1 MYNYL
6 GVIRKSTAIDHC
18 ISCYFFDTKTPNLI
32 LSKNNRIEF
41 YNFTPEGITAN
52 KYINIYGKIKI
63 LLSIPNNI
71 NNNNIIIIKD
81 DLFVLSNDLD
91 FCIFSYSKSN
101 NNIDTSI
108 MGSIKEDLGKIEDN
122 ILYSF
127 DSNKNYL
134 LICAYKNIFKIICVN
149 NNMRLNDKY
158 KNYTIRFQYE
168 KILFLSPFY
177 YDKSKIKKEKN
188 KNNEKDNNNLL
199 TFVAIKSDFIELI
212 NNDSNNTQ
220 IQQKLILETF
230 QIKIDPNSFN
240 PPHFLY
246 KPKVVSNGKMTN
258 ININSTRRKLLH
270 NKNNINNNN
279 NKNNNNNIPNSN
291 ENNINNLN
299 NNKNNESSSKNNEN
313 NTISYNSEKIIE
325 SANFLEILNFDDNQ
339 NISLMI
345 THSEGLII
353 IFFSK
358 YVVYYKYNSSNS
370 TLSSSKSI
378 NYDKRKFIDY
388 VVADEKNFKYYVI
401 DDNGN
406 IFLFGF
412 LNNKNNNNFNNLNLG
427 ITLQILGKLN
437 ICSCMAYLNNNIL
450 FIGSSKCNSQLIK
463 INENID
469 NNDKTDNFER
479 IEILE
484 EYESLSPVSNMAL
497 INNTKEENGIEILT
511 VSGVGN
517 NCAIKNIKK
526 GTKVLFCGDIEIKNI
541 VKIFKV
547 LINNVGKKN
556 YKTRNNN
563 INYCSFV
570 ITTNIKSFIINY
582 DYKYKIVSLN
592 KSIIFQKNEL
602 VKFVKNIKNLILIVT
617 NINIYIY
624 KNDSF
629 LTLTTEYSK
638 NKNNIKN
645 NWSPLIIKYNKNLTG
660 LFIYYNNNVL
670 VKYKIDENNGKIIDD
685 EIILTN
691 ISISSFDLCKYFLI
705 YSLWDNNQIGI
716 YSFYSKKINYFSGID
731 DSFNFSYISSIQIIK
746 INEEYSIFLSS
757 SIGKLFYMQL
767 KEKINKNNIKNEFT
781 YQDFIIK
788 RNYNLSLENFK
799 VTKIKKKNQK
809 FLFLD
814 TSLPC
819 FIFFNNNNLIISN
832 FNANYCKD
840 ILVLDNED
848 NNFLFVFNDK
858 ISFGSFSNTQ
868 NQNIY
873 TLKSGKTI
881 NTIKLIDFR
890 ENDNNKKLNNYK
902 SMKYILTIEEKI
914 SESITQNHNI
924 ILSSLVL
931 NDINMKEISKYNFEY
946 ENEISM
952 TLAEINILQNDDSG
966 KKYFVIGTGITD
978 YKKEEPT
985 WGHLYLIEININ
997 NNFSIKKLQ
1006 ELEVKGG
1013 VYKIETYK
1021 NIIYVG
1027 IKNTLFIYSLIK
1039 KNIENFYEFKLI
1051 RHCSDFTLINDIYIL
1066 KQKDKEIENNKNLD
1080 KNNEDKNK
1088 IVNEIFV
1095 CDLYKSIILYKYD
1108 ITNDKLNEVGRDY
1121 NLTWIYSILQC
1132 KENLTY
1138 ITDIDDNIIVLE
1150 KINYSKN
1157 DKEKIKFNH
1166 KSFFNYGERINI
1178 LVSTE
1183 IVNKDLS
1190 LLTFQNTDEDS
1201 FELYKTL
1208 EINSQDNIKITYFG
1222 TLEGSI
1228 GYIIQLNKETY
1239 EFLYILQEVL
1249 IRKINNNGGFNY
1261 KRWRSF
1267 KDGYISIESKG
1278 FIEGEIIKEFLN
1290 YDDDYK
1296 KIIVKEMN
1304 YPWKKTINEI
1314 VHIIETLNNFY

>member
-18 ISCYFFDTKTPNLI
+18 VSCFFFDTKTPNLI

-41 YNFTPEGITAN
+41 YNLTQESISAN

-63 LLSIPNNI
+63 LLSIPNHNNI
-71 NNNNIIIIKD
+71 NIIKD
-81 DLFVLSNDLD
+81 NLFVLSNDLD
-91 FCIFSYSKSN
+91 FCLFSYNISN
-101 NNIDTSI
+101 NNIDTPI
-108 MGSIKEDLGKIEDN
+108 MGTIKEDLGKIEDN

-177 YDKSKIKKEKN
+177 YDNCNIKNDKN
-188 KNNEKDNNNLL
+188 KDNEKDNNIL
-199 TFVAIKSDFIELI
+199 TFVAIKSDFIELC
-212 NNDSNNTQ
+212 NNDPNNAQ
-220 IQQKLILETF
+220 IQPKIILETF
-230 QIKIDPNSFN
+230 QIKMDPNSFN

-246 KPKVVSNGKMTN
+246 KPKVVSNGRITN
-258 ININSTRRKLLH
+258 ININATRRKALH
-270 NKNNINNNN
+270 NKSNKSNINN
-279 NKNNNNNIPNSN
+279 I
-291 ENNINNLN
+291 NINNLN
-299 NNKNNESSSKNNEN
+299 EN
-313 NTISYNSEKIIE
+313 NVNNNNINQSKKSNIITYNSEKVLE
-325 SANFLEILNFDDNQ
+325 SVNFLEILNFDDNQ

-345 THSEGLII
+345 THPDGLII

-358 YVVYYKYNSSNS
+358 YVVYYKYNSNNS

-378 NYDKRKFIDY
+378 NYEKRKFIDY
-388 VVADEKNFKYYVI
+388 VTVDEKKCKYYVI
-401 DDNGN
+401 DENGT

-412 LNNKNNNNFNNLNLG
+412 LNTNNNNSPKNLNLG
-427 ITLQILGKLN
+427 ISLQILGKVN
-437 ICSCMAYLNNNIL
+437 NCSCMAYLINDIL
-450 FIGSSKCNSQLIK
+450 FIGSTKCNSQLIK

-469 NNDKTDNFER
+469 NDNCEK

-511 VSGVGN
+511 VSGVGK
-517 NCAIKNIKK
+517 NCTIKNIKK
-526 GTKVLFCGDIEIKNI
+526 GTKIIFSGDIEIKNI
-541 VKIFKV
+541 VKVFKV
-547 LINNVGKKN
+547 IINNVGNKKN

-582 DYKYKIVSLN
+582 DYKFKIVSLN
-592 KSIIFQKNEL
+592 QSINFHKNEL

-617 NINIYIY
+617 NLSIDIY
-624 KNDSF
+624 KNDIF
-629 LTLTTEYSK
+629 LTLLSTYSINNNK
-638 NKNNIKN
+638 NKNNNNKN
-645 NWSPLIIKYNKNLTG
+645 ISPLIIKYNKSLTG
-660 LFIYYNNNVL
+660 LFIYYNNNAL
-670 VKYKIDENNGKIIDD
+670 VKYNIDENNGKIINN

-691 ISISSFDLCKYFLI
+691 LSISSFDLCKYFLI

-716 YSFYSKKINYFSGID
+716 YSFISKRINYFSGMA
-731 DSFNFSYISSIQIIK
+731 DSLNFTYISSIQIIK
-746 INEEYSIFLSS
+746 INDEYCIFLSS
-757 SIGKLFYMQL
+757 SIGKLFYL
-767 KEKINKNNIKNEFT
+767 KLKDKININSIKNEFIFN
-781 YQDFIIK
+781 DFIIK
-788 RNYNLSLENFK
+788 RSYNLNLDNFK
-799 VTKIKKKNQK
+799 ISKIKKNNQK

-819 FIFFNNNNLIISN
+819 FIFFNNDNLIISN

-840 ILVLDNED
+840 IIILDHED
-848 NNFLFVFNDK
+848 NHFLFIFNDK

-873 TLKSGKTI
+873 ALKTGKTI
-881 NTIKLIDFR
+881 NNIKLIDFGDD
-890 ENDNNKKLNNYK
+890 EHNNNKINNNK
-902 SMKYILTIEEKI
+902 SMKYILTIEEEIKENI
-914 SESITQNHNI
+914 IQNK
-924 ILSSLVL
+924 ILSSLFL
-931 NDINMKEISKYNFEY
+931 NDINMKEISRYNFEY
-946 ENEISM
+946 DNEISM
-952 TLAEINILQNDDSG
+952 TLSEINILQNDDNA

-978 YKKEEPT
+978 YKKEEPNL
-985 WGHLYLIEININ
+985 GHLYLIEININ
-997 NNFSIKKLQ
+997 NNNNCIKKLQ
-1006 ELEVKGG
+1006 ELELKGG
-1013 VYKIETYK
+1013 VYKIETYQ
-1021 NIIYVG
+1021 NIIYIG
-1027 IKNTLFIYSLIK
+1027 IKNTLYIYSLIK
-1039 KNIENFYEFKLI
+1039 KNIENYFEFKLI
-1051 RHCSDFTLINDIYIL
+1051 RQCSDFTLINDIYIL
-1066 KQKDKEIENNKNLD
+1066 KETNKDKEFEENK
-1080 KNNEDKNK
+1080 DKNK
-1088 IVNEIFV
+1088 SINEIFI

-1108 ITNDKLNEVGRDY
+1108 ITNDKLSEVGRDY

-1132 KENLTY
+1132 REHLTY
-1138 ITDIDDNIIVLE
+1138 LTDIDDNITVLE
-1150 KINYSKN
+1150 KINHSKN

-1183 IVNKDLS
+1183 IINKDLS
-1190 LLTFQNTDEDS
+1190 LLTFQKTNEDS
-1201 FELYKTL
+1201 IELYKN
-1208 EINSQDNIKITYFG
+1208 INIKNNINYQDNKIKITYFG

-1278 FIEGEIIKEFLN
+1278 FIEGEIIGEFLN

-1304 YPWKKTINEI
+1304 YPWKKNINEI
-1314 VHIIETLNNFY
+1314 VHIIETLNNF